1 MPLLQ
6 TSQVVYAALEST
18 RRYLELLEAQ
28 GGNEQ
33 WHPLDHIKQSQLPEI
48 RIDGVIWPRYHAAL
62 DTDLNLP
69 DESFAKFVGHSHPAE
84 PIEIKVMRY
93 DRKSGFVD
101 FVVQTALDEDA
112 GHLVVSFVWLVRRV
126 EAWLST
132 KGAEI
137 KSVMALRSLNTPH
150 QPTLL
155 VGLSDQQQR
164 AVKIML
170 NSALSY
176 VWGPPG
182 TGKTQYV
189 LARAVAC
196 CYQNNEKVLVIGPTN
211 LSVDNALTAILQT
224 KVVEQDEVL
233 RLGIPTDKFLKSYPK
248 CCEDKAFAA
257 EIQALQNELHELEKH
272 MAAIRQSQS
281 NPRAA
286 AQTRSNQPEIQQC
299 EARIEQLRLE
309 LASYQKEI
317 ASKRILGMTLDKFI
331 GYTLNTT
338 LSRDRVFLDEAAYA
352 PLVKVL
358 PLLMLG
364 VPIALLGD
372 HKQLPPVCENE
383 DDAEV
388 KAYWKKRAIF
398 LEDVFEIGDDS
409 LALNGCRK
417 PTFPFRLFRKSKLT
431 TSYRFPDN
439 FAQFLD
445 HWVYNA
451 GLVGS
456 GNDPMKMEITHCIP
470 REINGR
476 LERQNHAEVDAIVR
490 AVGNWLVETVG
501 SSQRLGVLTP
511 YKNQSKLIRDRLSR
525 EFRGNPG
532 FSHVEVWNTHQ
543 AQGREW
549 DCVFFSAS
557 DTSRLPGNDPWFC
570 DSNEINSEGLELL
583 NTTLSR
589 AKKHLRIFVDAEFW
603 ANRHP
608 NSMLTDLVRTY
619 PPQSGS

>member
-1 MPLLQ
+1 MPL
-6 TSQVVYAALEST
+6 TPNQVAAAALEST
-18 RRYLELLEAQ
+18 RIYIELLEAQ
-28 GGNEQ
+28 SGNEQ
-33 WHPLDHIKQSQLPEI
+33 WHSIEHIKQSQLPEI
-48 RIDGVIWPRYHAAL
+48 RIDGIIWPRYQAMI
-62 DTDLNLP
+62 DTHLHLA
-69 DESFAKFVGHSHPAE
+69 DESFAKFVGHNHPAG

-93 DRKSGFVD
+93 DRMSGFLD
-101 FVVQTALDEDA
+101 FVAQAALDEDA
-112 GHLVVSFVWLVRRV
+112 GHLVVSFIWLVRRV

-132 KGAEI
+132 KGSEM
-137 KSVMALRSLNTPH
+137 KSVTALRPLSTPP
-150 QPTLL
+150 QPRLL
-155 VGLSDQQQR
+155 DGLSDQQKR

-170 NSALSY
+170 DSALSY

-189 LARAVAC
+189 LARAVTC
-196 CYQNNEKVLVIGPTN
+196 CYQNNEKILVVGPTN
-211 LSVDNALTAILQT
+211 LAVDNALTAILQT
-224 KVVEQDEVL
+224 GVVEQSEVL
-233 RLGIPTDKFLKSYPK
+233 RLGIPTDTFLKAYPK

-257 EIQALQNELHELEKH
+257 EIQALQNELHELEKR
-272 MAAIRQSQS
+272 MAAIRQPQA

-286 AQTRSNQPEIQQC
+286 AQMRANQSEIQQC
-299 EARIEQLRLE
+299 EARIAQLHLE

-331 GYTLNTT
+331 GYTISTT
-338 LSRDRVFLDEAAYA
+338 LSRDRVFVDEAAYA
-352 PLVKVL
+352 PLIKVL

-417 PTFPFRLFRKSKLT
+417 PTFPFGLFRKSKLT

-445 HWVYNA
+445 RWVYKA

-476 LERQNHAEVDAIVR
+476 LERQNHAEVDAIAR
-490 AVGNWLVETVG
+490 AVGDWLGETAG
-501 SSQRLGVLTP
+501 LSQRLAVLTP
-511 YKNQSKLIRDRLSR
+511 YKNQSKLIRDRLAR
-525 EFRGNPG
+525 EFRGKPG

-557 DTSRLPGNDPWFC
+557 DTSRLQGNDPWFC
-570 DSNEINSEGLELL
+570 DSNEVNSEGLELL

-619 PPQSGS
+619 PPHSGS